1 MKKVLSIVCLG
12 LAAIFAG
19 SVVTVPGAKAAVLA
33 QNGPYTP
40 KPGSAD
46 REMICDAVRLHLKR
60 NRKFVVHYLQ
70 VKGEFG
76 FFRGNEVVPVKG
88 GTKETDFQVM
98 ALVDR
103 VQRAGET
110 FWFVSEYCT
119 LDDQAKYDDFKEQCK
134 KRVAEDG
141 VPMDIFPAG
150 IVE

>member
-1 MKKVLSIVCLG
+1 MKKVLSIFCLG
-12 LAAIFAG
+12 LVAMFAG

-33 QNGPYTP
+33 QDAHTP

-70 VKGEFG
+70 VNGEFA

-98 ALVDR
+98 ALLYR

-110 FWFVSEYCT
+110 FWFVSAHCT
-119 LDDQAKYDDFKEQCK
+119 LDDQAGYASFKEQCK
-134 KRVAEDG
+134 KSVAEDG